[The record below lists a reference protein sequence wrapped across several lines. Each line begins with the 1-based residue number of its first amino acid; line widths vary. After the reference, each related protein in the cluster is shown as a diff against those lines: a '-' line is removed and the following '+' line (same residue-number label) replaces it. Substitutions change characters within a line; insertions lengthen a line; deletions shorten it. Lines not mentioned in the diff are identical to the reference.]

1 MIDKARK
8 GLAGVILMEKSS
20 LDFHPKIY
28 ISSKF
33 SLVWAGKYF
42 SVEKIIIFLDF
53 IMPHFFFVS
62 SPSEAESK
70 EVDDSAEGWLNPF
83 IVIKLYQQLHISY
96 PTFDLKKHQPPP

>member
-1 MIDKARK
+1 MIDNARK

-53 IMPHFFFVS
+53 IMPHFFLLVRHLRLS
-62 SPSEAESK
+62 QK
-70 EVDDSAEGWLNPF
+70 
-83 IVIKLYQQLHISY
+83 KLMTQLKDGLTLLLS
-96 PTFDLKKHQPPP
+96 